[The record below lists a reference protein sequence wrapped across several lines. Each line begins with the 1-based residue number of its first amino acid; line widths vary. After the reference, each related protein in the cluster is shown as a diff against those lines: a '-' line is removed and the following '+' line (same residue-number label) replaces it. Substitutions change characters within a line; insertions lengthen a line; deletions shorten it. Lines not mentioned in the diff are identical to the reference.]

1 MRHPAPTSI
10 RYDLAID
17 IAVAHA
23 RLNSP
28 GTLTMIQRHAGFT
41 MVEMLVVVAIIA
53 ILALMAVPSFQ
64 DQIVRDQINTA
75 LPLADIAKGPN
86 AAAWALLQTFPP
98 DNASA
103 GLPAADKI
111 VNNAISSVAVQD
123 GAIHITFGNRANGV
137 INGKILTLRAAV
149 VEDAPVVPVT
159 WVCGYAE
166 APDKMTIRGQNRT
179 NIPAGFLPFACRARA
194 IKK

>member
-1 MRHPAPTSI
+1 MR
-10 RYDLAID
+10 R
-17 IAVAHA
+17 
-23 RLNSP
+23 
-28 GTLTMIQRHAGFT
+28 AGFT
-41 MVEMLVVVAIIA
+41 MVEMLVVVTIIA

-75 LPLADIAKGPN
+75 LPLADIAKPPN
-86 AAAWALLQTFPP
+86 AASWAMLQTFPP
-98 DNASA
+98 DNAGA

-123 GAIHITFGNRANGV
+123 GAIHITFGNRANGL

-149 VEDAPVVPVT
+149 VEDAPVVPLT

-166 APDKMTIRGQNRT
+166 APDKMTLHGQNRT
-179 NIPAGFLPFACRARA
+179 NIQAGFLPFACRTRA
-194 IKK
+194 KSK